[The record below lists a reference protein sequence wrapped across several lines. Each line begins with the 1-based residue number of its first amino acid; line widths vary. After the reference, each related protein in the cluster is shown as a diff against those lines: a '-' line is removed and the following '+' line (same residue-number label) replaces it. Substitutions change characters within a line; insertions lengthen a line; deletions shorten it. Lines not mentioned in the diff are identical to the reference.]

1 MFLTYPS
8 SFVDISFVRYEQP
21 RNIHAIIDY
30 RLIERSGLQNIGKK
44 KKLESTVICKAHF
57 LFCDDQLNNIWLN
70 LLFEWL
76 HSASGFQA

>member
-44 KKLESTVICKAHF
+44 KKIRK
-57 LFCDDQLNNIWLN
+57 
-70 LLFEWL
+70 
-76 HSASGFQA
+76 HSNM